1 MSLSPLPSTKSLLL
15 LSAVEGATV
24 MVAEL
29 SGAKM
34 LAPFYGTSLYVWAA
48 TLAVTLGGLA
58 VGYFSGGRWSGRDF
72 AKRKTML
79 TRIVLAASVWV
90 IMMPFIA
97 SKLLGALIGLPFV
110 SGLLISEIIF
120 LLPPII
126 GLGSVSPLIISLL
139 AENGEAGRSSGT
151 VYAVSTVGGVLA
163 TLLTGFYLVPAAGIS
178 AACISAGSVM
188 LLTGLV
194 VLQPRG
200 AIGLAAAALLAAGGA
215 GAWAV
220 ELRRSAL
227 ENRFKILHH
236 SEGLLGQIKVIEFDA
251 AVGGKPLKARSLLV
265 NHNWQT
271 WTAADNPDFSF
282 LFYTRFTG
290 ALIRALPPG
299 ARVLLIGLG
308 GGTVARQIEAQ
319 DLAYDAV
326 EIDGR
331 LPELAAEFFGLR
343 HPEATVVDDGRHF
356 INTCKQRYDLIV
368 VDALLGDNV
377 PSHLLSKECF
387 EKLRARLN
395 PGGSIF
401 VEFDGI
407 NEGADGQ
414 AQQTVLN
421 TIRAAGLKCRAY
433 GSLPGSPAGDVMFV
447 AGEPDEV
454 SQRAVLIKD
463 EYFPSD
469 GLVSA
474 FELQPRWH
482 PTTDIVTDDKP
493 ILDYLLRDRAVD
505 FRQGFLAEYNRMF
518 LEDEIAAFY

>member
-1 MSLSPLPSTKSLLL
+1 
-15 LSAVEGATV
+15 

-58 VGYFSGGRWSGRDF
+58 TGYFAGGRWSGRET
-72 AKRKTML
+72 AKRKAVLM
-79 TRIVLAASVWV
+79 RIVLAASVWV
-90 IMMPFIA
+90 ILMPLIA
-97 SKLLGALIGLPFV
+97 SKLMGAMIDLPFI

-126 GLGSVSPLIISLL
+126 GLGAVSPLIISLL

-178 AACISAGSVM
+178 AACIGAGAVM
-188 LLTGLV
+188 LITGLV
-194 VLQPRG
+194 VLRPRG
-200 AIGLAAAALLAAGGA
+200 AVATGAVALLIAGGA
-215 GAWAV
+215 GAWAA
-220 ELRRSAL
+220 ELHHAAL
-227 ENRFKILHH
+227 GNRFRLLHH

-271 WTAADNPDFSF
+271 WTAAANPDFSF

-290 ALIRALPPG
+290 ALIRSLPAN

-308 GGTVARQIEAQ
+308 GGTVARQIESR
-319 DLAYDAV
+319 DLRYDAV

-331 LPELAAEFFGLR
+331 LPKIAAEFFGLS

-356 INTCKQRYDLIV
+356 INTCRQRYDLIV

-387 EKLRARLN
+387 GKLRGLLR

-407 NEGADGQ
+407 DEGADGQ
-414 AQQTVLN
+414 AQQTVFN
-421 TIRAAGLKCRAY
+421 TIRAAGLKVRAY
-433 GSLPGSPAGDVMFV
+433 GSLAGSPAGDVMFV
-447 AGEPDEV
+447 AGEPDGIT
-454 SQRAVLIKD
+454 QRAMLIKD
-463 EYFPSD
+463 EYFQQE
-469 GLVSA
+469 GA
-474 FELQPRWH
+474 MATYELQPRWH
-482 PTTDIVTDDKP
+482 PTTDIITDDKP
-493 ILDYLLRDRAVD
+493 VLDFLLRDRAVD
-505 FRQGFLAEYNRMF
+505 FRQGFLAKYNRMF
-518 LEDEIAAFY
+518 LEEEMAAFY